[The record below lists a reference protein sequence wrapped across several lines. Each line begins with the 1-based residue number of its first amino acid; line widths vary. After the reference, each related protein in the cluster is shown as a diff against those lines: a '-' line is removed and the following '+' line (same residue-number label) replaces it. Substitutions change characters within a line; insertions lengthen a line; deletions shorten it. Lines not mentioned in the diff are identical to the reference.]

1 LFFGGVTMKT
11 DSQLRRDVEE
21 ELEWEPSVTDTH
33 IGVAAANGV
42 ITLTGHV
49 PAYAEKLAAERAAR
63 RVQGVKAVAD
73 EIEVRL
79 PGGDERGDEDIA
91 AACVSAL
98 RDHHSVPGDKVQ
110 AVVRH
115 GWVSL
120 DGEVE
125 WEYQRTAA
133 QEAVQLLTGV
143 RGVMSRLTL
152 RPRVSAADVR
162 GKIEAALKRSAAVEA
177 ERVKVTAEGGRVTLS
192 GTVRSWAER
201 EEAGRA
207 AWAAP
212 GVTVV
217 ENRLTVSA

>member
-1 LFFGGVTMKT
+1 
-11 DSQLRRDVEE
+11 VEE

-79 PGGDERGDEDIA
+79 PGGHERGDEDIA
-91 AACVSAL
+91 SACVSAL
-98 RDHHSVPGDKVQ
+98 REYYSVPRDKVQ
-110 AVVRH
+110 VVVRQ

-120 DGEVE
+120 AGEVE

-133 QEAVQLLTGV
+133 HESVQHLTGV
-143 RGVMSRLTL
+143 KGVINRLTL
-152 RPRVSAADVR
+152 RPRVSPADVR
-162 GKIEAALKRSAAVEA
+162 GKIEAALRRSAAVEA
-177 ERVKVTAEGGRVTLS
+177 QRVQVTADGGRVTLS

-217 ENRLTVSA
+217 ENKLTVSA